1 MSGIVK
7 LFYEISPGQN
17 RLGFFDKNDSVLEV
31 WFDAVHSPNLIGMV
45 YQARINR
52 VFLSQNR
59 ATASLIDG
67 EIVSLRLHRRDMDFV
82 ISGTVLPVTIT
93 AAPRHGKPWQ
103 GVIGARL
110 ANKEMVLLV
119 DLPDSSGVVQ
129 LSSQIDGDQRKNLL
143 ARLKAEVEPVL
154 PSGFGIILRRGGS
167 NLSDFGTMATVL
179 VETWQAGKK
188 TLDAGHLGTIFD
200 AGDLLARARRL
211 ASNVTV
217 INDPSIGTEMSAIL
231 DETINSACVPKLRLA
246 CGGHLWFEQTH
257 AIWSIDLDSNL
268 ATGVDRLYDEAAIE
282 IAKQIRLRAMS
293 GPVLVD
299 VPRCSSRRANRFR
312 INLQKA
318 LGDDPRQ
325 PEYLGIT
332 RGGLIELRVPHGQM
346 ALGTVMRD
354 QPAQASLAGLRL
366 VERHRGF
373 DEVTLAVSPAM
384 AEWLNGPG
392 RQALGQLDRP
402 LKLVV
407 CLESDE
413 HQEAYI
419 IGKNE
424 NHDF

>member
-1 MSGIVK
+1 MSGVVK
-7 LFYEISPGQN
+7 LFYETAPGQN
-17 RLGFFDKNDSVLEV
+17 RLGFLDENDSVLEV
-31 WFDAVHSPNLIGMV
+31 WFDAVHSPNLMGMV

-82 ISGTVLPVTIT
+82 VSGMVLPVTIT

-103 GVIGARL
+103 GVIGARI
-110 ANKEMVLLV
+110 ATKEMVLLV
-119 DLPDSSGVVQ
+119 DLPDSAGVVQ
-129 LSSQIDGDQRKNLL
+129 LSSQINGDQRKNLL

-167 NLSDFGTMATVL
+167 NLSDFGTMATAL

-211 ASNVTV
+211 LGNVTV

-231 DETINSACVPKLRLA
+231 DETINSACVPKWRLA
-246 CGGHLWFEQTH
+246 CGGHLWCEQTH
-257 AIWSIDLDSNL
+257 AIWSIDLDSNS
-268 ATGVDRLYDEAAIE
+268 AKGVDRLYDEAAIE

-299 VPRCSSRRANRFR
+299 VPRCSPRRANRFR
-312 INLQKA
+312 INFQKA
-318 LGDDPRQ
+318 LNDDPRQ

-332 RGGLIELRVPHGQM
+332 RGGLIELRVPHGEM
-346 ALGTVMRD
+346 ALGAIMRD
-354 QPAQASLAGLRL
+354 QPAQESLAGLRL

-392 RQALGQLDRP
+392 RHALCQLDRP
-402 LKLVV
+402 LRLAV
-407 CLESDE
+407 CLESDQ

-424 NHDF
+424 NHDL

>member
-1 MSGIVK
+1 MSGVAK
-7 LFYEISPGQN
+7 LFYEIAPGQN
-17 RLGFFDKNDSVLEV
+17 RLGFLDENDSVLEV

-45 YQARINR
+45 YRARINR

-82 ISGTVLPVTIT
+82 IAGMMLPITIT

-110 ANKEMVLLV
+110 ATKEMVLLV
-119 DLPDSSGVVQ
+119 DLPDSAGVSQV
-129 LSSQIDGDQRKNLL
+129 SSQINGDQREKLL
-143 ARLKAEVEPVL
+143 VRLKVEVEPVL
-154 PSGFGIILRRGGS
+154 PSGFGVILRRGGS
-167 NLSDFGTMATVL
+167 DLSDFGTMAIAL
-179 VETWQAGKK
+179 FETWRAGKK

-211 ASNVTV
+211 VGSVTV
-217 INDPSIGTEMSAIL
+217 INDPSTGTEMSAIL
-231 DETINSACVPKLRLA
+231 DEAIDSACVPKRRLA
-246 CGGHLWFEQTH
+246 CGGHLWCEQTH

-268 ATGVDRLYDEAAIE
+268 AAGVDRLYDEAAIE

-299 VPRCSSRRANRFR
+299 VPRCSPKRANRFR
-312 INLQKA
+312 KDLQKA
-318 LGDDPRQ
+318 LDDDPRQ

-332 RGGLIELRVPHGQM
+332 RGGLIELRVPHGEM
-346 ALGTVMRD
+346 APSTIMRD
-354 QPAQASLAGLRL
+354 QPAQESLAGLRL
-366 VERHRGF
+366 VEQHKGF

-402 LKLVV
+402 LKLAV
-407 CLESDE
+407 CLESDY

-419 IGKNE
+419 IDKN
-424 NHDF
+424 